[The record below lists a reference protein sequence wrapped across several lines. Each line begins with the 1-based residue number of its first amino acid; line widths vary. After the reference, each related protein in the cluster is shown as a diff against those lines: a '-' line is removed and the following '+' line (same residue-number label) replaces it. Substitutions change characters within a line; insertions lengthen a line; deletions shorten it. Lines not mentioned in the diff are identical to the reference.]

1 MDPLPTIT
9 LAWRCRDLPAQLRG
23 LPEETRKVAKAQ
35 YNAHLLAGL
44 PGDPVET
51 TLAYLRKRRFAT

>member
-1 MDPLPTIT
+1 MQFSSPLG
-9 LAWRCRDLPAQLRG
+9 LAAG
-23 LPEETRKVAKAQ
+23 KKTRKVAKAQ